1 MCGMTERQIRQARRA
16 QRSSLVQRGSS
27 SRSTMQREE
36 VARGKRVV
44 EAEEEH
50 HGEAPFEEAVSKEEV
65 EIIGDDT
72 PTPVGRRN
80 RPRRKREPIPSEY
93 YQYLKELKFEGT
105 RYPHKET
112 MQELGICGDVEY
124 LMELVNFAT
133 FMSCQCGGYKEES
146 CQLLATLKVH
156 FCVDDS

>member
-1 MCGMTERQIRQARRA
+1 MSERQIRQARRA
-16 QRSSLVQRGSS
+16 QRTNLIQGGSS

-50 HGEAPFEEAVSKEEV
+50 HEEAPFEETVSEEKV

-80 RPRRKREPIPSEY
+80 RPRRKREPTERVLSI
-93 YQYLKELKFEGT
+93 FEG
-105 RYPHKET
+105 
-112 MQELGICGDVEY
+112 VE
-124 LMELVNFAT
+124 V
-133 FMSCQCGGYKEES
+133 
-146 CQLLATLKVH
+146 
-156 FCVDDS
+156 